1 MPGFISNIISAM
13 THDISQGNA
22 LVLFSLIAARMVTM
36 VTLVPFLGS
45 KNAPGPVKIG
55 ISLLLTLI
63 VWPLAT
69 ANLQGPIPS
78 TLVPYLV
85 MMMKEVFVG
94 FALGFV
100 TAQIFYAVEMAG
112 QIIDITRGANQ
123 VQLLVPELS
132 ERSSPYGDMNYQIA
146 LILFLS
152 TGLHGIFFEG
162 LVQSF
167 ISVPINQMPPFSA
180 GSAAFYNEFMFLF
193 SEIFKIA
200 VTLALPVAAVCLITN
215 LSFGLINR
223 IAPQINAYFLAMP
236 ATAIGGMMISFFAL
250 SMTFQQFENFS
261 AELVAHFLRVIS
273 LLG

>member
-1 MPGFISNIISAM
+1 VGQS
-13 THDISQGNA
+13 HA
-22 LVLFSLIAARMVTM
+22 LILFSLIAARMVTL

-55 ISLLLTLI
+55 IALMLSIL
-63 VWPLAT
+63 VWPLAI
-69 ANLQGPIPS
+69 ANLHGPIPH

-85 MMMKEVFVG
+85 MMLKEVFIG
-94 FALGFV
+94 FTLGFV
-100 TAQIFYAVEMAG
+100 TAQIFYTVEMAG
-112 QIIDITRGANQ
+112 QIIDVTRGANQ
-123 VQLLVPELS
+123 IQLMVPELS

-152 TGLHGIFFEG
+152 SGLHAVFFEG
-162 LVQSF
+162 LIQSF
-167 ISVPINQMPPFSA
+167 IAVPINQLPPFSA
-180 GSAAFYNEFMFLF
+180 GSAVFYEEFMFLF
-193 SEIFKIA
+193 AEIFKIA
-200 VTLALPVAAVCLITN
+200 VTLALPVGAVCLITN

-250 SMTFQQFENFS
+250 SMTIQQFEKFS
-261 AELVAHFLRVIS
+261 IEILEHFLKIIN

>member
-22 LVLFSLIAARMVTM
+22 LVLFSLIAARMVTL

-69 ANLQGPIPS
+69 GNLQGSIPS

-112 QIIDITRGANQ
+112 QIIDVTRGANQ

-152 TGLHGIFFEG
+152 TGLHRIFFEG

-200 VTLALPVAAVCLITN
+200 ITLALPVAAVCLITN

>member
-1 MPGFISNIISAM
+1 MEVFISGIISAF
-13 THDISQGNA
+13 THDVSPGNA
-22 LVLFSLIAARMVTM
+22 LILFSLIAARMVTM
-36 VTLVPFLGS
+36 VTLIPFLGS

-55 ISLLLTLI
+55 ISLMLTVLI
-63 VWPLAT
+63 WPLMISH
-69 ANLQGPIPS
+69 LEGPVPS
-78 TLVPYLV
+78 TLLPYLV
-85 MMMKEVFVG
+85 MMLKEVFVG
-94 FALGFV
+94 FTLGFV

-112 QIIDITRGANQ
+112 QIIDVTRGANQ

-146 LILFLS
+146 LILFMS
-152 TGLHGIFFEG
+152 IGLHEIFFEG

-167 ISVPINQMPPFSA
+167 IAVPVNHMPPFSS
-180 GSAAFYNEFMFLF
+180 GSAAFYEEFMFLLG
-193 SEIFKIA
+193 EIFKIS
-200 VTLALPVAAVCLITN
+200 VTLSLPVVAVCLIIN

-236 ATAIGGMMISFFAL
+236 ATAVGGMVISFFAL

-261 AELVAHFLRVIS
+261 EELIEHFLKVIN

>member
-1 MPGFISNIISAM
+1 MPGFISGILSEFS
-13 THDISQGNA
+13 HGLGQGHA
-22 LVLFSLIAARMVTM
+22 LILFSLVAARMVTL

-55 ISLLLTLI
+55 IALMLSILI
-63 VWPLAT
+63 WPLAT
-69 ANLQGPIPS
+69 ANLHGPIPHS
-78 TLVPYLV
+78 LFPYLV
-85 MMMKEVFVG
+85 MMLKEVFVG
-94 FALGFV
+94 FSLGFV

-112 QIIDITRGANQ
+112 QIIDVTRGANQ
-123 VQLLVPELS
+123 IQLMVPELN

-146 LILFLS
+146 LILFLTS
-152 TGLHGIFFEG
+152 GLHAVFFEG

-167 ISVPINQMPPFSA
+167 IAVPINQLPPFSA
-180 GSAAFYNEFMFLF
+180 GSAAFYEEFMFLF
-193 SEIFKIA
+193 GEIFKIA
-200 VTLALPVAAVCLITN
+200 VTLALPVGAVCLITN

-250 SMTFQQFENFS
+250 SMTFQQFEKFS
-261 AELVAHFLRVIS
+261 VEIIEHFLKVIN

>member
-22 LVLFSLIAARMVTM
+22 LVLFSLIAARMVTL

-69 ANLQGPIPS
+69 ANLQGSIPS

-112 QIIDITRGANQ
+112 QIIDVTRGANQ

-152 TGLHGIFFEG
+152 TGLHRIFFEG

-200 VTLALPVAAVCLITN
+200 ITLALPVAAVCLITN